1 MTTPDLDRIFTA
13 LRKVRVAILGDF
25 CLDHYLFIDP
35 EWKETSIETGLPVH
49 GVADQRYGP
58 GGAGNVAANV
68 AALSVGAVHCLGC
81 IGDDPYGF
89 CLQSCLGK
97 LGCETSGML
106 LQPQQFS
113 TRAYVKPMHGNEEGS
128 RLDHGVANRISPETT
143 RRLAAHLETLLPNL
157 DAVILNQQV
166 TAGVWS
172 EPLIEA
178 VNGLMARFPK
188 VSWLV
193 DSRHHAKAFKGA
205 LLKLNSSEAARL
217 NDRDVHPGEPVTEA
231 ETCVDLDRLFE
242 RFSAPVV
249 ITRGECGA
257 IARDRSG
264 TFAVPGV
271 QSLDEIDTV
280 GAGDTFISALAS
292 CLGAQL
298 GLETAL
304 KMANWSAAI
313 TVRKLRQTGTASE
326 AEIRALVTDISYVH
340 EPELAAHPRRARRLD
355 ALDAE
360 VIRPRSLKGVR
371 FVLFDHDG
379 TLSTLREG
387 WEQVME
393 PMMVR
398 AILGTQHDHVDD
410 RTFQRVVTRVQVYI
424 ERSTGLPTLRQMQ
437 ELVGLVRQFGFVPE
451 SQVLDPHGYKAV
463 YNEALMQI
471 VNDRLDRIARGERAR
486 EDFIIKGSVEFL
498 NALKAK
504 GLTLALASGTDH
516 ADVVR
521 EAELLGYAGLFDGGI
536 HGAVESIAHCSKR
549 KVLEDVLARFKASG
563 EAILVCGDGPVEI
576 REARRRDAIAMGVAS
591 DEVRRFGWNNAKR
604 SRLIRAGA
612 DYLVPDWSQQ
622 QGLVKALLG

>member
-1 MTTPDLDRIFTA
+1 MNTLDLNRVFAA

-49 GVADQRYGP
+49 GVVDQRYGP

-68 AALSVGAVHCLGC
+68 AALGLGAVHCLGC
-81 IGDDPYGF
+81 VGDDPYGGCMQT
-89 CLQSCLGK
+89 CLAK
-97 LGCETSGML
+97 LGCETSGMM
-106 LQPQQFS
+106 LQSQQFA

-143 RRLAAHLETLLPNL
+143 QRLVAHLEKLLPSL

-172 EPLIEA
+172 EALIEA
-178 VNGLMARFPK
+178 VNGLIARFPK
-188 VSWLV
+188 TIWLL
-193 DSRHHAKAFKGA
+193 DSRHHAKDFRGA

-217 NDRDVHPGEPVTEA
+217 NGRDVHPGEPVAEA
-231 ETCVDLDRLFE
+231 ETRVDLDRLFE
-242 RFSAPVV
+242 RFAAPVV

-257 IARDRSG
+257 VARDLSG

-271 QSLDEIDTV
+271 QALDEIDTV
-280 GAGDTFISALAS
+280 GAGDTFISSLAA

-304 KMANWSAAI
+304 TMANWAAAI
-313 TVRKLRQTGTASE
+313 TVRKLRQTGTATE
-326 AEIRALVTDISYVH
+326 AELRELAVDISYVH

-379 TLSTLREG
+379 TISTLREG
-387 WEQVME
+387 WERVME
-393 PMMVR
+393 PMMIR
-398 AILGTQHDHVDD
+398 AILGEQHDHIDD
-410 RTFQRVVTRVQVYI
+410 RTYQRVVTRVQSYI

-437 ELVGLVRQFGFVPE
+437 ELVGLVRQFGFVPAA
-451 SQVLDPHGYKAV
+451 QVLDAHGYKAV

-471 VNDRLDRIARGERAR
+471 VNDRLERIKRGERSR
-486 EDFIIKGSVEFL
+486 EDFIIKGGVEL
-498 NALKAK
+498 LKALKAK

-536 HGAVESIAHCSKR
+536 HGAVESVEHCSKR
-549 KVLEDVLARFKASG
+549 KVLEDVLAKFRATG
-563 EAILVCGDGPVEI
+563 ESILVCGDGPVEI
-576 REARRRDAIAMGVAS
+576 REARRRDAIALGVAS
-591 DEVRRFGWNNAKR
+591 DEVRRFSWNYAKR

-622 QGLVKALLG
+622 DGLLKALLG